1 MFERTLKLI
10 REKVHQREYV
20 MTIHA
25 EEEMDNDGFSIYDVE
40 NGILTGKIVERQ
52 RDRDTAE
59 WKYRING
66 ESFSGDEIEVV
77 VKISSTDKL
86 VIITVYEP

>member
-1 MFERTLKLI
+1 MFDRTLKVI

-52 RDRDTAE
+52 SDKE
-59 WKYRING
+59 IKIPL
-66 ESFSGDEIEVV
+66 SGN
-77 VKISSTDKL
+77 
-86 VIITVYEP
+86 TVLAGNPFPVMK

>member
-1 MFERTLKLI
+1 MFDRTLKLI
-10 REKVHQREYV
+10 REKVHQCEYV

-25 EEEMDNDGFSIYDVE
+25 EEELDNDGFSIYDVE
-40 NGILTGKIVERQ
+40 NGILTAKIVERQ
-52 RDRDTAE
+52 RDKDTAE
-59 WKYRING
+59 WKYRLNG

-77 VKISSTDKL
+77 LKISSIGKL

>member
-1 MFERTLKLI
+1 MFDRTLKVI

-52 RDRDTAE
+52 RDKDTAE
-59 WKYRING
+59 WKYRISG

-77 VKISSTDKL
+77 VKISSTGKL
-86 VIITVYEP
+86 VIITVYES